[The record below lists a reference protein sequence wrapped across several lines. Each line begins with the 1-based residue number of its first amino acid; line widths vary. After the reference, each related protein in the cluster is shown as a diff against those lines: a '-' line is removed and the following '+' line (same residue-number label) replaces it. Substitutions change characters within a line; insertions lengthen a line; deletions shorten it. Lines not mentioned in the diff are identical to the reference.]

1 MLNQDKHLTDEDLLR
16 EARDLGCR
24 DPLMQQLADRV
35 EALRGGMA
43 AIKLNPSLAS
53 CQLIATQSLEGAR

>member
-1 MLNQDKHLTDEDLLR
+1 MSKNKLTDQDLIR

-24 DPLMQQLADRV
+24 DPLVQQLADRM

-43 AIKLNPSLAS
+43 AIKRNPSLAS
-53 CQLIATQSLEGAR
+53 CQLIATQSLEGGQ